1 MVEGSTRAR
10 SSAFLPVASS
20 LFTAQNFFLSP
31 STSTLLPSSTMIG
44 ERLPSS
50 QQQNVATS
58 RQCNLFTE
66 TGFETSNQ
74 ISKTF
79 EQGLQTGSIG
89 KSSSTSKRSQKIK
102 RSTSFTDSDFDD
114 ISADEVN
121 IGKGSKRMSV
131 SQSPGMKI
139 E

>member
-1 MVEGSTRAR
+1 
-10 SSAFLPVASS
+10 
-20 LFTAQNFFLSP
+20 
-31 STSTLLPSSTMIG
+31 MIG

-58 RQCNLFTE
+58 RQCNLFTD

-121 IGKGSKRMSV
+121 IGKGSKRKSG
-131 SQSPGMKI
+131 SQSPGMIRVTEAKQRGDV
-139 E
+139 